1 VRAWAPFA
9 RLLPLPGLAVM
20 VGAGVIA
27 NRYTPSWFEV
37 DETCIN
43 RHPCFSEEESA
54 SVLRRSAWMGWAGL
68 LLVVLGLG
76 LCAWAQSS
84 THRNM
89 PSGRGAAVHAGV
101 SGLVAAP
108 AAAFGLAPG
117 AFGAFLGLGGSVI
130 VIAWLTLATVLEAL
144 DLSLGRE
151 RGARAA
157 YLLSLES
164 AIVGLV
170 ALGGTLAVLG
180 LGRAQFVGALAMSG
194 LSVAAV
200 TALGDVV
207 QDRHI
212 RPWAG
217 WTAAAVT
224 RPRRP
229 WRRSGRLGAA
239 RAPEGICARNVV
251 SSGSLCPPPAA
262 TPPLLPVPTTIPT
275 PIPTPAPGRT
285 PTSVSARRPCSPGDL
300 TLAVGEFDFAIG
312 ERLASIRALNRS
324 GSACYLDG
332 FATVRLLQGGKPLDL
347 TFATMSSEQPGLG
360 VGGHATRVGIAPGH
374 AARLLMYWRGYSQAA
389 DTTTP
394 QTLEVLLRPG
404 VAAVP
409 LGVPGPLFDLIDG
422 GALRVG
428 NWVPAA

>member
-1 VRAWAPFA
+1 MRAWAPFA

-20 VGAGVIA
+20 AGAGVIA

-54 SVLRRSAWMGWAGL
+54 SVLRSSAWMGWAGL

-84 THRNM
+84 THRNT

-101 SGLVAAP
+101 SGLVAVP
-108 AAAFGLAPG
+108 AAAVGLALG
-117 AFGAFLGLGGSVI
+117 AFGAFLGLGGSVY

-144 DLSLGRE
+144 DLSLGRA
-151 RGARAA
+151 RSDRAA

-180 LGRAQFVGALAMSG
+180 LGRAQFVGALALSG

-224 RPRRP
+224 
-229 WRRSGRLGAA
+229 GLVVLGGALDVLGLLEPPKVF
-239 RAPEGICARNVV
+239 APGTWSQAEAYV
-251 SSGSLCPPPAA
+251 PPPAA

-275 PIPTPAPGRT
+275 PFPTPAPGRT
-285 PTSVSARRPCSPGDL
+285 PPSVSARRPCSPGDL
-300 TLAVGEFDFAIG
+300 TLAVGEFDFAMG
-312 ERLASIRALNRS
+312 ARLASVRASNRS

-332 FATVRLLQGGKPLDL
+332 FAIVRLLQGGKPLDL
-347 TFATMSSEQPGLG
+347 TFATMSSEQPGMG
-360 VGGHATRVGIAPGH
+360 IGGHATRVGIAPGH

-394 QTLEVLLRPG
+394 QTLEVRLRPG